1 MVKYSRFVGRG
12 AESKTWYYLKEFRSG
27 NSPTEACF
35 TSPFVLVLH
44 MFSNK
49 RKHEYATDR
58 LRVMRKLCKRKVNP
72 YPRIRFCECNPL
84 SLAAGHGAESLLPG
98 LFISNVQAGTR
109 IPAGIGNIDFL
120 EAFRRPLSM
129 NYGGGGYQHLL
140 FMSFEK
146 EMGKKIKK
154 PFFIETFFCRCCRSF
169 TLFYQSIF
177 LLVNHFL
184 VLSLTCWKK

>member
-129 NYGGGGYQHLL
+129 NYGGGAINIFYSCHL
-140 FMSFEK
+140 K
-146 EMGKKIKK
+146 KKWGKKSKNRSSLK
-154 PFFIETFFCRCCRSF
+154 HFSVDVVGALHCFIRAY
-169 TLFYQSIF
+169 FY
-177 LLVNHFL
+177 
-184 VLSLTCWKK
+184 